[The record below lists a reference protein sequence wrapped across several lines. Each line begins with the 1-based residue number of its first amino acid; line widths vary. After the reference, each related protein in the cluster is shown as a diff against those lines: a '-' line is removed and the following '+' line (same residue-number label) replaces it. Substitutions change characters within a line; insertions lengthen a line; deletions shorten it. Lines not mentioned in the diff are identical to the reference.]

1 VPVFFGELQ
10 EPGDDQRL
18 PAVVTIDQSM
28 IRLTSGQIELGEWK
42 LAQVV
47 IDAHD
52 DRVDLTAEGERLM
65 LYLAE
70 HERFVALTAPYQRSS
85 GERRRSSMHPAFR
98 KDEEAGP
105 TLTEELRE
113 DVSREVSSVVDEA
126 RDLAGLVKPGPPL
139 WIGLGVLLLLIVFL
153 PRLVTT
159 VSLLVGILALL
170 AGGAG
175 YAETRVATRIP
186 EPLNPIRLLVIG
198 GAMVALAIVVAIVR

>member
-52 DRVDLTAEGERLM
+52 DRVDLTAEGERIM

-70 HERFVALTAPYQRSS
+70 HERFVALTAPYQRSA

-98 KDEEAGP
+98 KEEEGP

-153 PRLVTT
+153 PRLVTS
-159 VSLLVGILALL
+159 VSLLGGILALL
-170 AGGAG
+170 VGGAG
-175 YAETRVATRIP
+175 YAEARVATRIP

-198 GAMVALAIVVAIVR
+198 GVLVALAIVVAIVR

>member
-1 VPVFFGELQ
+1 MPVFFGELQ

-47 IDAHD
+47 FDTYD

-70 HERFVALTAPYQRSS
+70 HDRFVALTAPYQRSA

-98 KDEEAGP
+98 KEEEGP

-153 PRLVTT
+153 PGLVTS

-198 GAMVALAIVVAIVR
+198 AALVALAIVVAIVR